1 MELCRFSVFFL
12 FVRGIRI
19 SYSIRRNTGLNLLL
33 YIIFIISENFIDAK
47 LRNGTLNW
55 NFFSKRTM
63 DNCDEL
69 LSFLP
74 IDSWFNLFFLLRTEF
89 PFTPRFV
96 VWNRF
101 SGWAKQRRINVI
113 VEEEQ
118 STQIV
123 SAERQRQ
130 RERERERLAIPSRL
144 FPFAQVTRSNFLR
157 IPPIPRNQQSRSYSG
172 NFVKGRSRKRSPWL
186 NNTGYND
193 DTGNAIKQLSS
204 KFDNFSLILEQK
216 SVEELDSMIS
226 RNISPPFSNF
236 YF

>member
-1 MELCRFSVFFL
+1 MRKNKITDRSAIIRPVELCRFSVFFL

-47 LRNGTLNW
+47 LRKGTLNW

-118 STQIV
+118 CVYTNRV
-123 SAERQRQ
+123 CRETETK
-130 RERERERLAIPSRL
+130 REREREVGNTLEIISFRPSYAIQLPADSPYPKEPTKPVIFRK
-144 FPFAQVTRSNFLR
+144 F
-157 IPPIPRNQQSRSYSG
+157 
-172 NFVKGRSRKRSPWL
+172 RKRAFEETIAL
-186 NNTGYND
+186 
-193 DTGNAIKQLSS
+193 IK
-204 KFDNFSLILEQK
+204 
-216 SVEELDSMIS
+216 
-226 RNISPPFSNF
+226 
-236 YF
+236 

>member
-1 MELCRFSVFFL
+1 MRKNKITDRSAIIRPVELCRFSVFFL

-19 SYSIRRNTGLNLLL
+19 SYSVRRNTALNLLL

-89 PFTPRFV
+89 PFTPTFV

-118 STQIV
+118 CVYTNRV
-123 SAERQRQ
+123 CRETETK
-130 RERERERLAIPSRL
+130 RERERGRQYPRDYFLSPKLRDPTSCGFPLSQGTNKAGHIP
-144 FPFAQVTRSNFLR
+144 
-157 IPPIPRNQQSRSYSG
+157 
-172 NFVKGRSRKRSPWL
+172 
-186 NNTGYND
+186 
-193 DTGNAIKQLSS
+193 
-204 KFDNFSLILEQK
+204 E
-216 SVEELDSMIS
+216 IS
-226 RNISPPFSNF
+226 
-236 YF
+236 

>member
-1 MELCRFSVFFL
+1 MRKNKITDRSAIIRPVELCRFSVSFL

-19 SYSIRRNTGLNLLL
+19 SYSVRRNTALNLLL

-69 LSFLP
+69 RFVPS
-74 IDSWFNLFFLLRTEF
+74 DFLLRTEF

-113 VEEEQ
+113 VEEGQCVYTNRVCRE
-118 STQIV
+118 T
-123 SAERQRQ
+123 ETK
-130 RERERERLAIPSRL
+130 REREREVGNTLEIISFRPSYAIQLPADSPYPKEPTKPVIFRK
-144 FPFAQVTRSNFLR
+144 F
-157 IPPIPRNQQSRSYSG
+157 
-172 NFVKGRSRKRSPWL
+172 RKRAFEETIAL
-186 NNTGYND
+186 
-193 DTGNAIKQLSS
+193 IK
-204 KFDNFSLILEQK
+204 
-216 SVEELDSMIS
+216 
-226 RNISPPFSNF
+226 
-236 YF
+236 